1 MVVSVTYKIKPNYYT
16 VHEVADLLKIH
27 WQTVLDLIKKGEIS
41 AIKLG
46 KSYRIDEDA
55 LAAFLGSRTVG
66 SVSLS
71 VDASGRI
78 DAMANERVF
87 KDKRLVILSASFLP
101 AADLPGIFG
110 KGDDGVI
117 PLIEDPPAFRH
128 AGWDL
133 KTLDRATPVLGE
145 FLEVNNG
152 ARKKLRVYRD
162 GQVVVGALADESFLG
177 WQMEKYKK
185 DDTNALNGVAVVEFV
200 SNFSVFVEQIIGRL
214 VSNPDRLLLS
224 ITIVN
229 PRRNKIVNG
238 FWQGMWSEVKGKAI
252 RIARKDSLVATT
264 MAKFDSRDV
273 ATKLWKEYG
282 YLFGMRDD
290 ELPYLNSNGV
300 VDFERFARES

>member
-1 MVVSVTYKIKPNYYT
+1 MSVTSNIKTKYYT
-16 VHEVADLLKIH
+16 VNEVAALLKIH

-46 KSYRIDEDA
+46 KSYRIDEEA
-55 LAAFLGSRTVG
+55 LVAFLHSRTVG
-66 SVSLS
+66 STSLS
-71 VDASGRI
+71 VGASGRI
-78 DAMANERVF
+78 DTMVNEKVF

-110 KGDDGVI
+110 NGDDSVI
-117 PLIEDPPAFRH
+117 SLVEDPPAFRR

-177 WQMEKYKK
+177 WQMEQHGEE
-185 DDTNALNGVAVVEFV
+185 DTSALNGVAVVEFI
-200 SNFSVFVEQIIGRL
+200 SNFSVFVEQITGRFA
-214 VSNPDRLLLS
+214 SDPDRLLLS
-224 ITIVN
+224 ITIIN
-229 PRRNKIVNG
+229 PHKNKIVNG

-252 RIARKDSLVATT
+252 RIARKDSLVA
-264 MAKFDSRDV
+264 MNLADFDPRDA
-273 ATKLWKEYG
+273 ATGLWKEYG

-290 ELPYLNSNGV
+290 ELPYLSSDGT
-300 VDFERFARES
+300 VDFERFVRES